1 MNKISDKRQ
10 NTALVVVGA
19 FFRCA
24 KNLLLKKPIL
34 VIFDTTKLCNQR
46 CPMCN
51 IRKNTSVQMSLEE
64 IAHAAD
70 ELKKFGVSYAFVQG
84 GEPLLRK
91 DIVDIVDIFIS
102 RSIKPTV
109 ITNGVFLT
117 YELAEQLADRHCNL
131 TLSIDSLEREKYAY
145 LRGSD
150 DLPTVLENIEKLSAI
165 PHLGNWAI
173 TSTITKQSE
182 IGDIINI
189 YEYAKEHGFMFA
201 IRPYIAVTGTAGRK
215 DENLTYEPDEV
226 LDIFDHFIA
235 IAKRENYL
243 AYLVYR
249 EHVKYIKGEPV
260 PPCDAMKFSFLLKED
275 GSMAPCLEMPEN
287 TFLLSDFSAEKK
299 RLRNCIETCNEEHP
313 CFYNDAREI
322 GILYRNI
329 LKILFNLHKIISQM
343 IRYKNFF

>member
-1 MNKISDKRQ
+1 
-10 NTALVVVGA
+10 
-19 FFRCA
+19 
-24 KNLLLKKPIL
+24 
-34 VIFDTTKLCNQR
+34 
-46 CPMCN
+46 MCN
-51 IRKNTSVQMSLEE
+51 IRKNVSSQMSLSE
-64 IAHAAD
+64 IEQAAD
-70 ELKKFGVSYAFVQG
+70 ALKKFGVSYVFIQG

-117 YELAEQLADRHCNL
+117 YELAEQLASRHCNL

-150 DLPTVLENIEKLSAI
+150 DLPKVLDNIERIAGI
-165 PHLGNWAI
+165 TQHLGNWAI

-182 IGDIINI
+182 LGDIIRI
-189 YEYAKEHGFMFA
+189 YEFAKEHGFMFA
-201 IRPYIAVTGTAGRK
+201 IRPYIAVTGNAGRK

-226 LDIFDHFIA
+226 LNIFDYFIK

-249 EHVKYIKGEPV
+249 EHVKYIKGEPT
-260 PPCDAMKFSFLLKED
+260 PPCDAMKFSFLMNEE
-275 GSMAPCLEMPEN
+275 GHMAPCLEMPDK
-287 TFLLSDFSAEKK
+287 TFSLRDFSAEKK
-299 RLRNCIETCNEEHP
+299 RLKSCIDTCNREHP

-329 LKILFNLHKIISQM
+329 FKILFNLHKIIKQM